1 MFGHASLTGIY
12 GNKVSNK
19 LGLSC
24 GKLNS
29 AWAANWHEHAAFQ
42 RSAVGR
48 STAGNDVVATILI
61 SLFLFFLPV
70 SSVATFSHRKSAGIK
85 NLFCKRCLERP
96 KT

>member
-29 AWAANWHEHAAFQ
+29 AWAANWHEHVAFR
-42 RSAVGR
+42 RSAFGL
-48 STAGNDVVATILI
+48 STAGNDVVATIFI
-61 SLFLFFLPV
+61 SLFFFSRFFPQF
-70 SSVATFSHRKSAGIK
+70 SSVATFSHRRSAQIK
-85 NLFCKRCLERP
+85 KLI
-96 KT
+96 